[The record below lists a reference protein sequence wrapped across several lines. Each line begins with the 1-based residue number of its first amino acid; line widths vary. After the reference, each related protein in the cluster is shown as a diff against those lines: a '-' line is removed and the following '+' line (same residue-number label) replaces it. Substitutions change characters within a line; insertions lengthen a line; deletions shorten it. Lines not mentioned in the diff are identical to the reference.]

1 MKKWG
6 LVISAYYLVVV
17 LAMFWPFFI
26 GALYMLFDHSQ
37 FTWPTY
43 VSRTRDLYSEWRF
56 ALPVAVVFIAQFLLL
71 FISVDTSNR
80 RLKPRAR
87 LLLPATLTGL
97 FTAVLAFGACTSLLV
112 AFTGDKFFDY
122 LDHHQSLSYSFLL
135 VWPLLW
141 IIWGVVFYVYV
152 RNKKNPVSLCVSW
165 LLKGSIL
172 EFLIAVPCHVIVRRR
187 DDCCAPAATSMGL
200 CTGLAIMLISFGPS
214 VVILYRNRMAAYESR
229 TSHA

>member
-6 LVISAYYLVVV
+6 LVVSAYYLVCV
-17 LAMFWPFFI
+17 LAMFWPFFLS
-26 GALYMLFDHSQ
+26 GLYMMYDNGQ
-37 FTWPTY
+37 FTWQNY
-43 VSRTRDLYSEWRF
+43 ASRTRELYSEWRF
-56 ALPVAVVFIAQFLLL
+56 ALPVAVVFAGQFLLL

-87 LLLPATLTGL
+87 ILLPATLTGL
-97 FTAVLAFGACTSLLV
+97 LTAVLGFGACTSLLV
-112 AFTGDKFFDY
+112 TFTGDKFFDY
-122 LDHHQSLSYSFLL
+122 LDHNRSLLYSYLLFWPL
-135 VWPLLW
+135 VWV
-141 IIWGVVFYVYV
+141 IWGFVFYVYA
-152 RNKKNPVSLCVSW
+152 RNKENPISLCVSW

-187 DDCCAPAATSMGL
+187 DDCCAPAATSLGL
-200 CTGLAIMLISFGPS
+200 CTGLAILLISFGPS